1 MKNDFAALR
10 IVWYQ
15 EPTIT
20 EAKTSSTSLG
30 GTSIRM
36 GDCENSFFKVPSM
49 KNTENNLNA
58 RLSLGT
64 KTLTETRESLDQDPD
79 SFFQPES
86 RQSAETIPDT
96 NPRCFIQLFQEGV
109 MPAAPLATTPMK
121 TSTATRE
128 AMDQEEALSAMITRT
143 MTRTREESDQDDGAM
158 SYHAIPRF

>member
-1 MKNDFAALR
+1 MTLPFSGLSGIKNLR
-10 IVWYQ
+10 LPKPKPILPRQGNVEQKRWY
-15 EPTIT
+15 EIT
-20 EAKTSSTSLG
+20 FLT
-30 GTSIRM
+30 M
-36 GDCENSFFKVPSM
+36 PSM
-49 KNTENNLNA
+49 KNTEQVLNT

-79 SFFQPES
+79 SFFQPKS
-86 RQSAETIPDT
+86 RPPVENIPDT

-109 MPAAPLATTPMK
+109 ALPSPLATTPMK